1 MFQIILSK
9 IAFQTN
15 SLFPSFTSQN
25 DNQLKTK
32 TKKIKLVWQIFI
44 QEKIWIIRENSDWK
58 PQMKSIMCKLFN
70 CSMGYLHL

>member
-1 MFQIILSK
+1 MFQILSK
-9 IAFQTN
+9 MAFQTN

-32 TKKIKLVWQIFI
+32 TKNITPVWQTFI

-70 CSMGYLHL
+70 CSVGYLHL

>member
-1 MFQIILSK
+1 MFQILSK
-9 IAFQTN
+9 MAFQTN

-32 TKKIKLVWQIFI
+32 TKNVKPEWQIFI

-70 CSMGYLHL
+70 CSVGYLHL

>member
-1 MFQIILSK
+1 M
-9 IAFQTN
+9 AFQTN

-44 QEKIWIIRENSDWK
+44 QEKYE
-58 PQMKSIMCKLFN
+58 L
-70 CSMGYLHL
+70 

>member
-1 MFQIILSK
+1 MFQILS
-9 IAFQTN
+9 IMAFQTN

-32 TKKIKLVWQIFI
+32 TKNITPVWQIFI